1 MAPNLGIIANVVSPA
16 GAGMGE
22 SRRLSLPHL
31 SANSRQQGR
40 RSDGR
45 SPMSRIQNVS
55 RRGFLKGVLSGGAF
69 VLGAHFDPRTLQ
81 AALMANTPAD
91 RADFHPNVFLGIE
104 TDGTV

>member
-1 MAPNLGIIANVVSPA
+1 
-16 GAGMGE
+16 
-22 SRRLSLPHL
+22 
-31 SANSRQQGR
+31 
-40 RSDGR
+40 
-45 SPMSRIQNVS
+45 MSRIQNVS